1 MRELGETQ
9 LSSWTNTGERS
20 AGLEWSLRQ
29 SVSAFL
35 GGLFKV
41 SECYTRKMDYSS
53 GRLEAKRS
61 VRNLGQL
68 YKGKIKALEKNIE
81 RRRWGKS

>member
-1 MRELGETQ
+1 MRELGEAQ
-9 LSSWTNTGERS
+9 LSPQANTGERS
-20 AGLEWSLRQ
+20 VGLEWSLRQ
-29 SVSAFL
+29 TVSAFF

-41 SECYTRKMDYSS
+41 SKCCIHKMDYSS

-68 YKGKIKALEKNIE
+68 YRERLKNLK
-81 RRRWGKS
+81 RT